1 MDKSFGLPYDARS
14 PETARVKDMSSVS
27 QFQPR
32 VAPVEPADRATSTDA
47 DPLSWFGQMIPH
59 CKEFALTAHAAGKP
73 IVGIM
78 CEYAPRELIMAAG
91 GVPVC
96 LCGGDPDTIPAAE
109 THLPANLCPLIKS
122 TYGYLVEK
130 ANPFLE
136 MADLVIAETT
146 CDGKKKMFELMGEAR
161 PTYLMELPQKED
173 DPAALEQWTREMHKL
188 KQFLERRYK
197 VTVTNEKIHAA
208 IATMNRERAL
218 RRQLAELMKRDS
230 PPLTGRQLL
239 DFKSI
244 ISGIAADLEQYEKA
258 LQVFANAFGVHPSG
272 CGKPDTLRREHQAA
286 RRDLHA
292 AGRTE
297 VHGDSPALG
306 ESAKL
311 RESPATS
318 HSKVR
323 VLLTGVPL
331 VHGAE
336 RVMDIIEQH
345 GGLVVCQENCSGLK
359 PILEDVPVDAADPVR
374 ALAEKYYHLP
384 CSVKTPNN
392 QRMEILRQLAREYR
406 ADCVIELIWQA
417 CLTYAIE
424 SFRVK
429 RLVEQELGLP
439 YLRIE
444 TDYSPL
450 DSPRIAVRVEALVET
465 VRSRAVT

>member
-1 MDKSFGLPYDARS
+1 MDKSCRSLYDARA
-14 PETARVKDMSSVS
+14 PEMACVQNVSNVS
-27 QFQPR
+27 QPQPQT
-32 VAPVEPADRATSTDA
+32 APTAQAGSAISTDVEPLR
-47 DPLSWFGQMIPH
+47 WFDQMIPH
-59 CKEFALTAHAAGKP
+59 CKEFALAARAAGRP

-96 LCGGDPDTIPAAE
+96 LCGGDPDTIPSAE
-109 THLPANLCPLIKS
+109 AHLPANLCPLIKS

-130 ANPFLE
+130 SNPFLE

-146 CDGKKKMFELMGEAR
+146 CDGKKKMFELMSEAR

-173 DPAALEQWTREMHKL
+173 DPAALEQWTREMHRL
-188 KQFLERRYK
+188 KGFLEHRYK
-197 VTVTNEKIHAA
+197 VTITEEKIRSA
-208 IATMNRERAL
+208 IGTMNRERQL
-218 RRQLAELMKRDS
+218 RRQLAELMKLEA

-244 ISGIAADLEQYEKA
+244 ISGIPADLEQYEKA
-258 LQVFANAFGVHPSG
+258 VQVFAKNLDEPARGHLGRSSPQPRSALLRAGTPALPSA
-272 CGKPDTLRREHQAA
+272 DEAQR
-286 RRDLHA
+286 
-292 AGRTE
+292 
-297 VHGDSPALG
+297 SPAG
-306 ESAKL
+306 PGA
-311 RESPATS
+311 
-318 HSKVR
+318 KVR

-359 PILEDVPVDAADPVR
+359 PILEDVPVDAADPIR

-392 QRMEILRQLAREYR
+392 RRLEILRQLGRDYR

-417 CLTYAIE
+417 CLTYAVE

-429 RLVEQELGLP
+429 QLVEQDLGLP

-465 VRSRAVT
+465 VRSRKSA

>member
-1 MDKSFGLPYDARS
+1 
-14 PETARVKDMSSVS
+14 
-27 QFQPR
+27 
-32 VAPVEPADRATSTDA
+32 
-47 DPLSWFGQMIPH
+47 MIPH
-59 CKEFALTAHAAGKP
+59 CREFALAAHAAGKP

-91 GVPVC
+91 GIPVC
-96 LCGGDPDTIPAAE
+96 LCGGDADTIPAAE
-109 THLPANLCPLIKS
+109 AYLPSNLCPLIKS
-122 TYGYLVEK
+122 TYGFLVEK
-130 ANPFLE
+130 SNPFLE

-146 CDGKKKMFELMGEAR
+146 CDGKKKMFELMSEAR
-161 PTYLMELPQKED
+161 PTYLMALPQKED

-188 KQFLERRYK
+188 RQFLERRYK
-197 VTVTNEKIHAA
+197 VVITHEKIRAA
-208 IATMNRERAL
+208 IAVMNRERAL
-218 RRQLAELMKRDS
+218 RRQLAELMKLDS

-244 ISGIAADLEQYEKA
+244 ISGIAADLDQYETA
-258 LQVFANAFGVHPSG
+258 LRIFGDQRDSAW
-272 CGKPDTLRREHQAA
+272 RAA
-286 RRDLHA
+286 STD
-292 AGRTE
+292 G
-297 VHGDSPALG
+297 
-306 ESAKL
+306 SASN
-311 RESPATS
+311 RPTS
-318 HSKVR
+318 RVR

-336 RVMDIIEQH
+336 RVMDIIEEH

-359 PILEDVPVDAADPVR
+359 PILEDVPVDAADPIR

-392 QRMEILRQLAREYR
+392 RRLESLRQLAREYR

-429 RLVEQELGLP
+429 RLAEQELGLP

-465 VRSRAVT
+465 ARARFSAGT